1 MRIDLHTHSSVSDG
15 TEPPAQVMA
24 GAAAAGLDVVAL
36 TDHDSADGWAEAAAA
51 ASDLGIE
58 FVPGIEI
65 SCKSGPISVHM
76 LGLWPD
82 PKEAGLAS
90 LLGGTRDARIT
101 RAVTMVE
108 RIAVDFPVTWEDV
121 LRHSDDASTVGR
133 PHIADA
139 LIERGHFPDRTAA
152 FATVLSNSSPY
163 YVQYGAPD
171 VIDVIERLR
180 AQGAVPV
187 FAHPGAHTRGRIV
200 PDASLA
206 RLVEAGLVGLEVDH
220 RDHDEDQK
228 ARLGA
233 IAEQFGLIRTGSS
246 DYHGAGKPNRLG
258 ENLTSPEA
266 YEALLA
272 ARG

>member
-15 TEPPAQVMA
+15 TERPAEVMA

-36 TDHDSADGWAEAAAA
+36 TDHDSADGWEEAATA
-51 ASDLGIE
+51 ASALGLE

-65 SCKSGPISVHM
+65 SCKSGPISVH
-76 LGLWPD
+76 LLALWPD
-82 PKEAGLAS
+82 PTEPGLAAV
-90 LLGGTRDARIT
+90 LGGTREARIG
-101 RAVTMVE
+101 RALTMVE

-139 LIERGHFPDRTAA
+139 LVDRGHFPDRTAA
-152 FATVLSNSSPY
+152 FATVLSNSSQY

-171 VIDVIERLR
+171 VVDVIQRLR

-206 RLVEAGLVGLEVDH
+206 KLVEAGLVGLEVDH
-220 RDHDEDQK
+220 RDHDEDQRE
-228 ARLGA
+228 RLGA
-233 IAEQFGLIRTGSS
+233 IADTFGLIRTGSS

-258 ENLTSPEA
+258 ENLTSAEA
-266 YEALLA
+266 YAALIA